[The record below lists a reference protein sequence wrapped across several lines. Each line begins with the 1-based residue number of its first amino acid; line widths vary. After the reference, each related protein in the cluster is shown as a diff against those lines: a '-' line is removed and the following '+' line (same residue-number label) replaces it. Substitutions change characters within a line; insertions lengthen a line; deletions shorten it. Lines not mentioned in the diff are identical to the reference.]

1 MPALTG
7 HIYMFPKSATDIRD
21 IARRARNK
29 GRVASWTLQSTI
41 AGRRAR
47 RQTPADDAPDYHRS
61 PFPAFDLRGFNP
73 IRQRRES
80 DGETAA
86 LGDPSLLPHGVSA
99 VRAIGNRSLWNPR
112 RLRRARSVADVAAY
126 HADPVSRAALLARLA
141 AMGAMVHA
149 ADCDPRLKALLG
161 DELHEIISADP
172 SGMDDFAREI
182 RAIRASRAAMKSH
195 SSWARERMRG
205 DADFPLVSILMVTKR
220 PDFFA
225 WGMENAARQ
234 TYPRIELILAM
245 HGDGFGDPAPILSG
259 IPNPVKTV
267 RIPASLTFGGAT
279 AAATD
284 VSNGD
289 MIIRMDDDDHYAP
302 DHIWDLVLALA
313 YSGADLAGKWQ
324 DFIYLAKTDKTV
336 YLSKG
341 GGERYYTHALSGGAL
356 MATRRAL
363 ERVGGWRDV
372 PSGLD
377 MALLGDALRS
387 GLRVYRASGI
397 GYVHVRHGVWHTGSG
412 GEFPPVADL
421 SKVDRVW
428 DGLRLDLAA
437 VPPTRT
443 PPPYPTGGAG
453 HAD

>member
-1 MPALTG
+1 
-7 HIYMFPKSATDIRD
+7 MFPKSARDIRD

-29 GRVASWTLQSTI
+29 GRVASWTIQSEI

-47 RQTPADDAPDYHRS
+47 RDTLADDAPDYHRS

-86 LGDPSLLPHGVSA
+86 LGDPSLLPDGVSA
-99 VRAIGNRSLWNPR
+99 VRAIDNRRLWNPR

-149 ADCDPRLKALLG
+149 ADRDPRLKALLG

-182 RAIRASRAAMKSH
+182 RAIHASRAAMKSH
-195 SSWARERMRG
+195 SLWARERMSG

-259 IPNPVKTV
+259 FSHPVKAL
-267 RIPASLTFGGAT
+267 RIPSSRTLGAALT
-279 AAATD
+279 AAARAA
-284 VSNGD
+284 GGAL
-289 MIIRMDDDDHYAP
+289 IAKMDDDDFYAP
-302 DHIWDLVLALA
+302 DHVWDLVLARA

-324 DFIYLAKTDKTV
+324 EFIYLANTDKTV
-336 YLSKG
+336 YLSRG
-341 GGERYYTHALSGGAL
+341 GGERHYAHALAGGTML
-356 MATRRAL
+356 ITRGAL
-363 ERVGGWRDV
+363 ERAGGWRDV
-372 PSGLD
+372 PSGVD
-377 MALLGDALRS
+377 TALLADALRS
-387 GLRVYRASGI
+387 GARVYRASGI
-397 GYVHVRHGVWHTGSG
+397 GYAYVRHGVRHTGGG

-437 VPPTRT
+437 IPPTRT
-443 PPPYPTGGAG
+443 PPPFPTGG
-453 HAD
+453 D